1 MLSNKKE
8 TQTPVRKIETREGS
22 LDLWGICRWTRA
34 ELEPAYKKQDMR
46 LRDILND
53 TIFDTMK
60 ITLQQVNWISWENLV
75 VHKMRRIL
83 KVGRK
88 FLY

>member
-1 MLSNKKE
+1 MNSS
-8 TQTPVRKIETREGS
+8 RTRVG
-22 LDLWGICRWTRA
+22 L
-34 ELEPAYKKQDMR
+34 QDMR

-83 KVGRK
+83 KVGSK